1 MGLLSSGRSLVCLS
15 SAVVGY
21 VCSRCFVVAFVG
33 VVSNVHSLCTTY
45 SWLAW
50 LCKLPDVVVGIISG
64 ILPPAL
70 LAVLM
75 MLLPIVLRLL
85 ARFEGMP
92 QRTSI
97 ELSLMTRYFIFQ
109 VIVSARVNLTLRVAL
124 SLL

>member
-1 MGLLSSGRSLVCLS
+1 M
-15 SAVVGY
+15 
-21 VCSRCFVVAFVG
+21 
-33 VVSNVHSLCTTY
+33 SNVHSLCTTY
-45 SWLAW
+45 KWLAW
-50 LCKLPDVVVGIISG
+50 LCTLPDVVVGIISG

-75 MLLPIVLRLL
+75 MLLPIFLRLL

-109 VIVSARVNLTLRVAL
+109 VIVSARVDLTFRVAL